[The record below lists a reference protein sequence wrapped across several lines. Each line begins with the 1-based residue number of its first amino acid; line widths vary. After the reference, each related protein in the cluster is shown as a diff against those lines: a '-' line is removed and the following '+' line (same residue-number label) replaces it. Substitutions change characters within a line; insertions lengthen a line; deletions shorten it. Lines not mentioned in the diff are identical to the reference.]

1 MMNPFHKKNSNANQG
16 GTKYFQNTRNA
27 EVTELQ
33 DGLNSMKIEKQKDAM
48 KQIIASMTV
57 GKDVSMLFP
66 HVVKCIRTK
75 NIELKKLVYL

>member
-48 KQIIASMTV
+48 KQIIA
-57 GKDVSMLFP
+57 
-66 HVVKCIRTK
+66 
-75 NIELKKLVYL
+75 